1 MYLDDEVAGKNI
13 AEMEKSG
20 KIAMDHGNNVHNF
33 EQTWVNIDD
42 ADFCFCFWVH
52 EVCGIDGSSDEYPCR
67 G

>member
-1 MYLDDEVAGKNI
+1 METGLNLFARVVYMYLDDEVAGKNI

-42 ADFCFCFWVH
+42 ADFCFCF
-52 EVCGIDGSSDEYPCR
+52 
-67 G
+67 